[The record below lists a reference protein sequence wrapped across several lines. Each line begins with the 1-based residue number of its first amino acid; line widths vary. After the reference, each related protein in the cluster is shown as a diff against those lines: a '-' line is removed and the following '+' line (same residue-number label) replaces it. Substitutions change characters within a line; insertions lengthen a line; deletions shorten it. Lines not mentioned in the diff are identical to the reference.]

1 MITLEQAKAL
11 SPGDILHHSTNRNTD
26 STCQR
31 WKVNGKVKTWKRDSS
46 RVLIPVKHGLR
57 NYGYIT
63 EDELAMVNLENDCF
77 FCKEVE

>member
-11 SPGDILHHSTNRNTD
+11 NPGDILHHSTNRNAD

-31 WKVNGKVKTWKRDSS
+31 WKVTGKVKTWKRDPS
-46 RVLIPVKHGLR
+46 RIVVPVKHGLR